1 MHSQKFSS
9 CDFLFVGISQ
19 TRCMQQKDWPSSFM
33 ERILIASKY
42 KHQNTLH
49 MFYDSVSVIQQKS
62 VRFCMALSFF
72 NEIQIQIIR
81 EQCVFIL
88 FKVGSFH
95 IVLLYE
101 LLCKSLNLLYLY
113 LLIRFHCEI
122 LLQINFFY
130 DSRNPIKHLQVLS

>member
-1 MHSQKFSS
+1 
-9 CDFLFVGISQ
+9 
-19 TRCMQQKDWPSSFM
+19 
-33 ERILIASKY
+33 
-42 KHQNTLH
+42 
-49 MFYDSVSVIQQKS
+49 
-62 VRFCMALSFF
+62 MALSFF

-122 LLQINFFY
+122 LLHINFFY
-130 DSRNPIKHLQVLS
+130 DSRNPIKHLQVLSYLNFHNVLKTSVQTMFVGMEIFFKDFKNEHNITCYAELIYTKYLIRKE

>member
-42 KHQNTLH
+42 QHQNTLH

-81 EQCVFIL
+81 EQCVCI
-88 FKVGSFH
+88 KVGSFH

-101 LLCKSLNLLYLY
+101 LLCKSLNLLYL
-113 LLIRFHCEI
+113 LMRFHCEI
-122 LLQINFFY
+122 LLHIIFFY